1 MMTRV
6 VGPHADG
13 KGKYWM
19 IDGRDEEVPAG
30 SVYRV
35 TLHWGARLRVAWQRE
50 MSILSRG
57 ISTKELVGAEARHRY
72 FVLGTWTSWTCFE
85 MSPTEPN
92 CFETTLRIGM
102 SGMESFRFLRDQD
115 EEQAIYPAKNALDA
129 DASQVFVRGPDEL
142 CNGKSWQITGKYGEQ
157 VSICLQIVD
166 AIITVDVR
174 SNMGSRWTATG
185 VTGPARH
192 SYWVM
197 GSFNNWTQEQ
207 MICGERPGTFVYRG
221 TAGPCTQQ
229 ERFIVTVDEDPEL
242 VLYPDTPGGV
252 PPGLAIVKG
261 PARVQDD
268 RDFLLTCLKEGAEF
282 EIVLDFTARDKRK
295 VVDVRWL
302 TDPVDVPSM
311 KRSFL
316 NFFGSL

>member
-115 EEQAIYPAKNALDA
+115 PPDRNTAGGRESHGPHEGGHTDEEQAIYPAKNALDA

-174 SNMGSRWTATG
+174 SNMGDLGVRSRWTATG

-207 MICGERPGTFVYRG
+207 MICGERRRRPAVPKLFSLGG
-221 TAGPCTQQ
+221 SSA
-229 ERFIVTVDEDPEL
+229 
-242 VLYPDTPGGV
+242 LY
-252 PPGLAIVKG
+252 
-261 PARVQDD
+261 
-268 RDFLLTCLKEGAEF
+268 F
-282 EIVLDFTARDKRK
+282 
-295 VVDVRWL
+295 
-302 TDPVDVPSM
+302 
-311 KRSFL
+311 
-316 NFFGSL
+316 